1 MKENIEQILQE
12 KTSLKEYGNGK
23 KNMEIKLWDNLQQ
36 NVLCLFY
43 NISKN

>member
-23 KNMEIKLWDNLQQ
+23 KNMEIKLWDNLL
-36 NVLCLFY
+36 NCYIKITL
-43 NISKN
+43 I